1 MTTNFNV
8 TYTATGAHNF
18 TAHIFPS
25 NFAIHM
31 GRGLRS
37 FPTSSE
43 TDMVEQACR
52 WLARE
57 GNIACGV
64 NLENGWTVSK
74 APEGD
79 PIIDGMLID
88 PRYLEPKPAG
98 YMHRDGLVCMT
109 TGGLI

>member
-25 NFAIHM
+25 NFAIHL

-37 FPTSSE
+37 FPTSTE
-43 TDMVEQACR
+43 TDMVERACR
-52 WLARE
+52 WLNQP
-57 GNIACGV
+57 GNDIACSV
-64 NLENGWTVSK
+64 NLENGWTVSR

-98 YMHRDGLVCMT
+98 VTHRDGLVTM
-109 TGGLI
+109 TGGQI

>member
-1 MTTNFNV
+1 MTTNFAI

-25 NFAIHM
+25 NFAIHL

-37 FPTSSE
+37 FPTSAE

-52 WLARE
+52 WLNQP

-74 APEGD
+74 APEAQ
-79 PIIDGMLID
+79 PTEDGMLLD
-88 PRYLEPKPAG
+88 ARHLEPQPVG
-98 YMHRDGLVCMT
+98 YTHRDGLVCLS
-109 TGGLI
+109 GGQI